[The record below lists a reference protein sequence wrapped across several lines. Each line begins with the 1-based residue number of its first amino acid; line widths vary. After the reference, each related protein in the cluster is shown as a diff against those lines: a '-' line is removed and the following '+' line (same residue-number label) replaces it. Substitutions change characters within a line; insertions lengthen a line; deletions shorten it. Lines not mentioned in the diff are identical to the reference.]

1 MKKILA
7 TLLLVV
13 VAAAFAAATSADA
26 QKGGPV
32 TTLVGGQGVL
42 APSGKVRYVALP
54 AERHTILSVIRV
66 KGGQMVRWLVVR
78 GFVGVPEVAE
88 DGTTDGVS
96 RDGRVLVL
104 AGTPEGR
111 PNDRVVTSFAVVD
124 TALLRSRRVT
134 LPGTWAY
141 DAISPDGSILYLIEY
156 ENYGPS
162 PTYRVRAYDLA
173 ARRLLSRPI
182 VDRTIGERLM
192 RGRAVTRATD
202 STGRWAYTLYARQE
216 SAPFVHALDTV
227 QQRAYCVD
235 LPLELVRS
243 AQMRLRLTLRAG
255 ELAVRNAG
263 ETVAVVDTRSF
274 VVQRR

>member
-1 MKKILA
+1 MKKILT
-7 TLLLVV
+7 TLLLVL
-13 VAAAFAAATSADA
+13 VAATLAATAGA
-26 QKGGPV
+26 QKGGPA
-32 TTLVGGQGVL
+32 TTLFGGKGVL
-42 APSGKVRYVALP
+42 APDGTHRYVALTTG
-54 AERHTILSVIRV
+54 RQTLVSVVRV
-66 KGGQMVRWLVVR
+66 RGGQVVRWLYVR
-78 GFVGVPEVAE
+78 GFVGVPVVGE
-88 DGTTDGVS
+88 DGTTDGIS
-96 RDGRVLVL
+96 RDGRTLVL

-124 TALLRSRRVT
+124 TASLRFRRVT

-156 ENYGPS
+156 ENYGRT

-192 RGRAVTRATD
+192 RGWAVTRATD
-202 STGRWAYTLYARQE
+202 STGRWAYTLYARQG